1 MGEFLDS
8 ITVFADNVT
17 GGGGWDSLPAVAGQ
31 SLSLRYLGEG
41 STAELLEC
49 WGGNNNSKCDF
60 SIRSPLLHDNT
71 RGMRF
76 SYEFNPTLN
85 VADGNPQLFMG
96 PYYTQHY
103 QPTDTLVVETLATAT
118 ADVTFTQL
126 IRYTTSQAIGGRFL
140 SYDVVKARAVN
151 RVGIRVSPSAHAT
164 TSTFGTAEAINSDDD
179 RLKANTEYALV
190 GINTDLPFTTLIFY
204 GPDTGN
210 LPIAVPGHWNNRV
223 SADWFYELSRRFNT
237 PLCPVINSNNKSVTY
252 TAVADAGGGS
262 APLITLQFVELSKL

>member
-1 MGEFLDS
+1 MGTFLDS
-8 ITVFADNVT
+8 ITTFKDSLS
-17 GGGGWDSLPAVAGQ
+17 GGGAWDSLAAATGQ
-31 SLSLRYLGEG
+31 SLTLRFLGDG

-49 WGGNNNSKCDF
+49 WGGNNATKCDF

-96 PYYTQHY
+96 PYFKQPY
-103 QPTDTLVVETLATAT
+103 QPTDTLVSEVLGTASD
-118 ADVTFTQL
+118 DVTFTQL
-126 IRYTTSQAIGGRFL
+126 LKYTTNQQIGGRFL
-140 SYDVVKARAVN
+140 SHAEVMQRLVN

-210 LPIAVPGHWNNRV
+210 LPIAIPGHWNNRLN
-223 SADWFYELSRRFNT
+223 ADWFFELSRRFNE
-237 PLCPVINSNNKSVTY
+237 PLIPVINSNNKSVTY

-262 APLITLQFVELSKL
+262 SPLITLQFVELRRI